1 MHSYFLSAA
10 AVFICMCER
19 VRVCLPVCLVR
30 PCVYLFMNSDGVFVC
45 TVPLFQ
51 QKMRRHLL
59 GDSELA
65 VKKRERKCGGRRR
78 EKKEKRKKPRQPR
91 DISILAP
98 CFPQAA
104 GRRLQNGSTP
114 CHRVGSALSKCL
126 WMENTGWK
134 VSSFPLSSPLF
145 FFLSCS
151 LVLSSST
158 CLPPFC
164 PSFSAHRKGIS
175 SSPVELPLNAAF
187 SLFLCVSRWNTAR
200 ALCLSEVSASHSE
213 VHSSLKHDVY
223 LLGPVCETVQVLVPL
238 SEAIMICVSWRN
250 CK

>member
-10 AVFICMCER
+10 AVFICMCKR

-78 EKKEKRKKPRQPR
+78 KKKEKREKKPRQPR

-145 FFLSCS
+145 FSSLAPLFSLPPLPCPPSVHPSARTERASHPLQWSSHWMLPFLS
-151 LVLSSST
+151 
-158 CLPPFC
+158 F
-164 PSFSAHRKGIS
+164 
-175 SSPVELPLNAAF
+175 
-187 SLFLCVSRWNTAR
+187 CVS
-200 ALCLSEVSASHSE
+200 LSFPLAGTLPELSVS
-213 VHSSLKHDVY
+213 VRY
-223 LLGPVCETVQVLVPL
+223 LPVTPKSILH
-238 SEAIMICVSWRN
+238 
-250 CK
+250 

>member
-10 AVFICMCER
+10 AVFICMCKR
-19 VRVCLPVCLVR
+19 VRVCLPVCLIR

-51 QKMRRHLL
+51 QKMRRHLV

-78 EKKEKRKKPRQPR
+78 KKKEKREKKPRQPR

-145 FFLSCS
+145 FSSLAPLFSLPPLPYPPSVHPSARTERASHLLQWSSPWMLPFLS
-151 LVLSSST
+151 
-158 CLPPFC
+158 F
-164 PSFSAHRKGIS
+164 
-175 SSPVELPLNAAF
+175 
-187 SLFLCVSRWNTAR
+187 CVS
-200 ALCLSEVSASHSE
+200 LSFPLAGTLPELSVS
-213 VHSSLKHDVY
+213 VRY
-223 LLGPVCETVQVLVPL
+223 LPVTPKSILH
-238 SEAIMICVSWRN
+238 
-250 CK
+250 

>member
-10 AVFICMCER
+10 AVFICMCKR

-78 EKKEKRKKPRQPR
+78 KKKRKEKKNPRQPR

-145 FFLSCS
+145 FSSLAPLFSLPPLPYPPSVHPSARTERASHLLQWSSPWMLPFLS
-151 LVLSSST
+151 
-158 CLPPFC
+158 F
-164 PSFSAHRKGIS
+164 
-175 SSPVELPLNAAF
+175 
-187 SLFLCVSRWNTAR
+187 CVS
-200 ALCLSEVSASHSE
+200 LSFPLAGTLPELSVS
-213 VHSSLKHDVY
+213 VRY
-223 LLGPVCETVQVLVPL
+223 LPVTPKSILH
-238 SEAIMICVSWRN
+238 
-250 CK
+250 

>member
-10 AVFICMCER
+10 AVFICMCKR

-78 EKKEKRKKPRQPR
+78 KKKRKEKKNPRQPR

-145 FFLSCS
+145 FSSLAPLFSLPPLPYPPSVHPSARTERASHLLQWSSHWMLPFLS
-151 LVLSSST
+151 
-158 CLPPFC
+158 F
-164 PSFSAHRKGIS
+164 
-175 SSPVELPLNAAF
+175 
-187 SLFLCVSRWNTAR
+187 CVS
-200 ALCLSEVSASHSE
+200 LSFPLAGTLPELSVS
-213 VHSSLKHDVY
+213 VRY
-223 LLGPVCETVQVLVPL
+223 LPVTPKSILH
-238 SEAIMICVSWRN
+238 
-250 CK
+250 